1 MKTPNRILATVA
13 VAALAVTACAD
24 RGDDATAPTPGTGTA
39 APGTETAAETSSPGE
54 GAAPADDEATGTA
67 AVDIDDFSYT
77 PESITVAAGTE
88 VTWTNQ
94 DPALHSV
101 TAGTPEAP
109 EPQLFDLDP
118 IEDAGQTVSH
128 TFEEPGTFAYFCR
141 YHDFMLG
148 TVEVTG

>member
-1 MKTPNRILATVA
+1 MKTSNRILASVA

-24 RGDDATAPTPGTGTA
+24 GGDESTTP
-39 APGTETAAETSSPGE
+39 APGTETAAGTST
-54 GAAPADDEATGTA
+54 PADAA
-67 AVDIDDFSYT
+67 AVSIDDFAYD
-77 PESITVAAGTE
+77 PESIAVAAGTE
-88 VTWTNQ
+88 VTWTNE

-109 EPQLFDLDP
+109 EPDVFDLDP

-128 TFEEPGTFAYFCR
+128 TFEEPGTYDYFCR

>member
-1 MKTPNRILATVA
+1 MKIPNRILATVA

-24 RGDDATAPTPGTGTA
+24 GGDETTAPTPGT
-39 APGTETAAETSSPGE
+39 ETSAGTST
-54 GAAPADDEATGTA
+54 PADPAATDDAGTTTDGEATESA
-67 AVDIDDFSYT
+67 AVSIDDFAYNPASV
-77 PESITVAAGTE
+77 TVAAGTE
-88 VTWTNQ
+88 VTWTNE

-109 EPQLFDLDP
+109 EPDVFDLDP

-128 TFEEPGTFAYFCR
+128 TFEEPGTYDYFCR

>member
-1 MKTPNRILATVA
+1 MKTTNRILASVA

-24 RGDDATAPTPGTGTA
+24 SDAGSTAQST
-39 APGTETAAETSSPGE
+39 GTETAAGTSSPDE
-54 GAAPADDEATGTA
+54 GAAPAEGEATDA
-67 AVDIDDFSYT
+67 SAVDIDDFAYN
-77 PESITVAAGTE
+77 PASITVAAGTE

-109 EPQLFDLDP
+109 EPDTFDMDG
-118 IEDAGQTVSH
+118 IEEAGQTVSH
-128 TFEEPGTFAYFCR
+128 TFEEPGTYDYFCR